1 MRFQRITTRG
11 EPIDLGYK
19 NEDDATQ
26 IAFDI
31 PDDWQDGIVTLY
43 VLRMGDSDSYVPS
56 GFYVEDGVAYW
67 NVSSVDTE
75 YEGRGLAT
83 YCAVVNGKIIKS
95 RAFTTITKPSAVT
108 FAVDVPEPQKSVLDS
123 AIDMTSTFAARAE
136 QSANEAQETA
146 QEVSEAVTTAEG
158 YAQRAESA
166 QTIAEAAKE
175 SAEGAAQAADGHASD
190 AGESATAAARS
201 ATNAANAANAANTAL
216 NQAQSAQGGA
226 EAAQRAAEDAETD
239 AVTAQGKAESAQ
251 QAAERAATIAKSSI
265 YEWFSLSVDE
275 ETGHLIVTERSRNG

>member
-83 YCAVVNGKIIKS
+83 YCAVVNGKVIKS
-95 RAFTTITKPSAVT
+95 RAFTTITKASAVT
-108 FAVDVPEPQKSVLDS
+108 FAIDVPELQKSVLDS
-123 AIDMTSTFAARAE
+123 AIDMASTFAARAE
-136 QSANEAQETA
+136 QSANTAAEKAQEASQAVTDTGTNL
-146 QEVSEAVTTAEG
+146 QETVSAKNEAVEAKNTAVSAAQSANGSAITAANMANGASQSATQASQSALAAKG
-158 YAQRAESA
+158 YADTASAKAE
-166 QTIAEAAKE
+166 
-175 SAEGAAQAADGHASD
+175 QATT
-190 AGESATAAARS
+190 SATA
-201 ATNAANAANAANTAL
+201 
-216 NQAQSAQGGA
+216 
-226 EAAQRAAEDAETD
+226 

-251 QAAERAATIAKSSI
+251 QNAERAATIAKGSI

-275 ETGHLIVTERSRNG
+275 QTGHLIVTERNR

>member
-83 YCAVVNGKIIKS
+83 YCAVVNGKVIKS
-95 RAFTTITKPSAVT
+95 RAFTTITKPSAIT

-123 AIDMTSTFAARAE
+123 AIDMASTFAARAE
-136 QSANEAQETA
+136 QSANTAEEKAQEASQAVTDTGTNLRETVSAKNEAVEAKNTAVSAAQSANGSAITAANMANGASQSAAQASQSALAAKGSADTASAKAEEADTSAKAAGTAQANAETA
-146 QEVSEAVTTAEG
+146 Q
-158 YAQRAESA
+158 Q
-166 QTIAEAAKE
+166 K
-175 SAEGAAQAADGHASD
+175 
-190 AGESATAAARS
+190 
-201 ATNAANAANAANTAL
+201 
-216 NQAQSAQGGA
+216 
-226 EAAQRAAEDAETD
+226 
-239 AVTAQGKAESAQ
+239 
-251 QAAERAATIAKSSI
+251 AERAATIAEGSI
-265 YEWFSLSVDE
+265 YEWFTLSVDE
-275 ETGHLIVTERSRNG
+275 QTGHLFVTERSRNG

>member
-83 YCAVVNGKIIKS
+83 YCAVVNGKVIKS
-95 RAFTTITKPSAVT
+95 RAFTTITKASAVT
-108 FAVDVPEPQKSVLDS
+108 FAIDVPEPQKSVLDS
-123 AIDMTSTFAARAE
+123 AIDMASTFAARAE
-136 QSANEAQETA
+136 QSANTAAEKAQEASQAVTDTGTNL
-146 QEVSEAVTTAEG
+146 QETVSAKNEAVEAKNTAVSAAQSANGSAITAANMANGASQSATQASQSALAAKG
-158 YAQRAESA
+158 YADTASAKAE
-166 QTIAEAAKE
+166 
-175 SAEGAAQAADGHASD
+175 QATT
-190 AGESATAAARS
+190 SATA
-201 ATNAANAANAANTAL
+201 
-216 NQAQSAQGGA
+216 
-226 EAAQRAAEDAETD
+226 

-251 QAAERAATIAKSSI
+251 QNAERAATIAKGSI

-275 ETGHLIVTERSRNG
+275 QTGHLIVTERNR